1 MRRIL
6 ATSLLLPSLFL
17 PAAAKASQPMDDAT
31 APTPNVRVSTGVT
44 APKLLGTPYLD
55 LPSNLA
61 EEFVPGNAQVGLTL
75 TVDENGRPENIQVVK
90 SLNPL
95 WDASVVDAVR
105 HFRFKPGTVSDQPT
119 AVDLN
124 LTVNIAR

>member
-6 ATSLLLPSLFL
+6 ATSLVLSSLFL
-17 PAAAKASQPMDDAT
+17 PTAAKASTPVDDAS

-44 APKLLGTPYLD
+44 APELLDTDRFTIPMSFDEGP
-55 LPSNLA
+55 
-61 EEFVPGNAQVGLTL
+61 VPGDARVGLSL
-75 TVDENGRPENIQVVK
+75 TVDANGHAQNVKVVRP
-90 SLNPL
+90 LNPL
-95 WDASVVDAVR
+95 WDARVVDAVNR
-105 HFRFKPGTVSDQPT
+105 AHFKPGTVDSEPI